1 MMVLR
6 FFPFFSV
13 GFRVMVCGVL
23 GVAGFLEHAWVRGIF
38 FSSLSLFA
46 KANYGL
52 INEWMNE

>member
-6 FFPFFSV
+6 FSPFSSV
-13 GFRVMVCGVL
+13 GFRAMVCGVL
-23 GVAGFLEHAWVRGIF
+23 GVAGFLEHAWVGGIF

-52 INEWMNE
+52 MDEWMSG